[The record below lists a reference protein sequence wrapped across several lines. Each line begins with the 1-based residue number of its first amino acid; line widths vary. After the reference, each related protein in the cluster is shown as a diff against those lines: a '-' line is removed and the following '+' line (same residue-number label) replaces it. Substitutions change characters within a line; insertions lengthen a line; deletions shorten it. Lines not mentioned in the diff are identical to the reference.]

1 MKKSV
6 LWFVAIL
13 WATLFLTGCNSQE
26 VWDVDYDLST
36 EMGRQLHCY
45 AQFQKNV
52 KADSYWAEW
61 LNEVNNGFETMVEW
75 KIKADDEEYNL
86 VCNFSDDLGEF
97 SINYTPI
104 DLPEIWNPASE
115 YCLQKGW
122 SYAIVSNETNI
133 YGECTLPDGSKCE
146 QWALF
151 YGECQNDSFNTEDF
165 DLETELWRIEACA
178 DRVGFYLNTIW

>member
-75 KIKADDEEYNL
+75 KIKADDVEYNL
-86 VCNFSDDLGEF
+86 VCNFSDDLWDWT
-97 SINYTPI
+97 IDYTPVLVQHRRHMGRFGHRQRHI
-104 DLPEIWNPASE
+104 VQP
-115 YCLQKGW
+115 LQLLQHHRR
-122 SYAIVSNETNI
+122 TH
-133 YGECTLPDGSKCE
+133 CHQP
-146 QWALF
+146 
-151 YGECQNDSFNTEDF
+151 
-165 DLETELWRIEACA
+165 
-178 DRVGFYLNTIW
+178 